1 MSAERYRISNSR
13 AVSEQLRALVAKA
26 ESNGIHLAVVRA
38 LRWMLEELERT
49 PLEFG
54 ESREG
59 SDVDRLRLRI
69 GFAEPLV
76 VNFGVHEP
84 SRNVFVSR
92 IGLSKRQK

>member
-1 MSAERYRISNSR
+1 M
-13 AVSEQLRALVAKA
+13 VDPVDVDDHLV
-26 ESNGIHLAVVRA
+26 VVRA

-69 GFAEPLV
+69 GFVEPLV

-92 IGLSKRQK
+92 VGLSGSSPP